1 MMPFLSCSGH
11 DRRRLD
17 KSPDTAAGTRVMARV
32 WISLALLITVCWSGC
47 GWADSHSAKLKNIK
61 AAFVLNIAK
70 FVSWPEEVYLQRPG
84 KLLICHYQ
92 EDFLGTGF
100 ETIRR
105 RQVGGRRLLSQRR
118 QSLSNSGD
126 CDILLVPE
134 QQLKRL
140 GEEAAQGFGRPVLI
154 IADLTLREAEGVAH
168 PGVMLALVRDGAR
181 IGFEVNLR
189 AVNRAGLQLS
199 SQLLKLAS
207 IVHDEYMIEAYK
219 EEPLMRDRSK
229 RSSFGQQL
237 MGSP

>member
-1 MMPFLSCSGH
+1 MMTFSSFPGH
-11 DRRRLD
+11 DCHRFDIL
-17 KSPDTAAGTRVMARV
+17 PDAVAGARVMARV

-70 FVSWPEEVYLQRPG
+70 FVSWPEEVYRQRPET
-84 KLLICHYQ
+84 LLICHYQ
-92 EDFLGTGF
+92 NDFLGRGF
-100 ETIRR
+100 ESIRR
-105 RQVGGRRLLSQRR
+105 RRVGGRRLLSQRR

-134 QQLKRL
+134 QRLKRL
-140 GEEAAQGFGRPVLI
+140 GEEAAQGFVRPVLI

-168 PGVMLALVRDGAR
+168 PGIMLALVRDGAR

-207 IVHDEYMIEAYK
+207 IVHDNYMIEAYT
-219 EEPLMRDRSK
+219 EEPLMKDQSMRN
-229 RSSFGQQL
+229 SFSEQL